1 MGRSIDCC
9 AATRWWIVTGGDSQD
24 NPASDLTFIA
34 EWRWILYLWNRS
46 AGVKKEIVEAFRS
59 EEGSAVVEF
68 VILALPLF
76 LPMVIFLGAVH
87 QSATVSADI
96 RSLARQSA
104 RAFITSPSED
114 FENARMQTVLQL
126 FESKVLRPAGIR
138 EVPVISI
145 MCSATPCLTPDS
157 RVQAKVTLFQSANQL
172 SGIFR
177 FLSAP
182 NQTFVATDTQIVD
195 AWR

>member
-1 MGRSIDCC
+1 M
-9 AATRWWIVTGGDSQD
+9 
-24 NPASDLTFIA
+24 
-34 EWRWILYLWNRS
+34 
-46 AGVKKEIVEAFRS
+46 KKEIVEAFRS